1 MAFVATAYHTV
12 QGRRDRE
19 RQKRKPSTPPKI
31 KSRGA
36 QALKICA
43 DELSPIAH
51 ALKTCADELPPI
63 AQALKTCADELP
75 PIAQAGGGRASSC
88 SSYSSLVS
96 YPRKELA
103 RATVS

>member
-1 MAFVATAYHTV
+1 MVICVGVVRVRYDIHLNIQRYTA
-12 QGRRDRE
+12 RE
-19 RQKRKPSTPPKI
+19 LAHLSSI
-31 KSRGA
+31 A

-75 PIAQAGGGRASSC
+75 PIAQAGGGRASLC